1 MEGNYVIV
9 ILYIA
14 IVLSRDKQNLLLL
27 HAVTASRLYISHASG
42 R

>member
-9 ILYIA
+9 ILCIA
-14 IVLSRDKQNLLLL
+14 IVLLRDKQNLLLL
-27 HAVTASRLYISHASG
+27 HTASRLYISHASG